1 MRPALALA
9 AALSLAPAAAG
20 AQGLTDNDWFVL
32 EPSAGVAYANVLA
45 FDNTGLIPGLNQS
58 SGFAP
63 TFGLTAGTRF
73 SIVTLAAHLDFA
85 SYDAYDVGTVGARIQ
100 VHAPLP
106 IVKPFARIGGGFAW
120 LGALNPASALWTC
133 SPGST
138 SNDCPSI
145 SGWHLSAGAGVDFA
159 LKRWFT
165 LGAGLDFTLLNLNR
179 AASPTQVNFMRT
191 GDSMGFQLAL
201 NVQAAFRF

>member
-9 AALSLAPAAAG
+9 AALVLAPAAAG
-20 AQGLTDNDWFVL
+20 AQGLTDHDWFVL
-32 EPSAGVAYANVLA
+32 EPSAGVAYANVFA
-45 FDNTGLIPGLNQS
+45 FDNSGLIPGLNQS

-63 TFGLTAGTRF
+63 VFGLTAGTRL

-85 SYDAYDVGTVGARIQ
+85 RYDAYDVGTVGARIQ

-120 LGALNPASALWTC
+120 LGALNPASSLWTC
-133 SPGST
+133 TPGST

-145 SGWHLSAGAGVDFA
+145 RGWNFTAGAGVDFA
-159 LKRWFT
+159 LKRWLT

-191 GDSMGFQLAL
+191 GDSLGFQLAL
-201 NVQAAFRF
+201 SVQAAFRF